1 MGGDPHT
8 APSAFSE
15 AVQVSAEIGSAS
27 DLVDALQGICISKYR
42 QGDLSDA
49 LLAADVALSLPS
61 QVRTSHTEVAL
72 HLNRARILLL
82 EGRTDEALQALDS
95 AEKSRSQKASSL
107 YQFHMLECYFSE
119 YRGIAQ
125 LNRCDPEGALSY
137 FKQSLDAHAN
147 LGTPINE
154 RAEIKLRQAEAYL
167 DLNEFPR
174 SHELCTEALA
184 SLDTKHEALEIGHL
198 HRVRGIACHFM
209 GRPKEAAQNLD
220 QAEVA
225 LRRVGDRYELGR
237 CLIDK
242 ATFLQDRD
250 PGSRTADA
258 AEAVNIFEQIG
269 VSHLL
274 QSAQDTLS
282 MCEEKARRDR
292 TKAFIPDEVGAT
304 KGVIAVSSAMKDI
317 LARGAIAAR
326 SEAAILI
333 TGETGTGKEVL
344 ARFVHEQSR
353 RSEQPFVAVNIAAIP
368 ESLFERE
375 FFGHAKGA
383 YTGADRD
390 RAGLVEEADGGT
402 LFLDE
407 IGEMPLHLQPKILRL
422 LQEGTFRRV
431 GETKERRASIRV
443 VAATNRDLRTEMRKG
458 DFREDLFYRIAVFQL
473 RIPPLRERPEDTAAL
488 AKHFLDQESR
498 TNRIAYWMDKDVWL
512 RVKRYAWPGNARELQ
527 AVIRGIAAFAGP
539 EGNIRLEH
547 LPEELKVGP
556 ATEALATLD
565 LGRNLEERERELV
578 LEALRKAE
586 NHRTQAARFLGIGR
600 NTLYEKMKRL
610 GIQPES
616 RD

>member
-1 MGGDPHT
+1 MGGDT
-8 APSAFSE
+8 LSAPNTFAE
-15 AVQVSAEIGSAS
+15 AVSSCAQIGAIA
-27 DLVDALQGICISKYR
+27 DLADALQGVCISRYR
-42 QGDLSDA
+42 HGDFQTA
-49 LLAADVALSLPS
+49 LTAADVALAL
-61 QVRTSHTEVAL
+61 RGTSSHHTRAAL
-72 HLNRARILLL
+72 QLNRARVLLYL
-82 EGRTDEALQALDS
+82 EKTEEAELALDQADAARKELKS
-95 AEKSRSQKASSL
+95 ALPTFKLLDAFSR
-107 YQFHMLECYFSE
+107 E
-119 YRGIAQ
+119 YRGLIQ
-125 LNRCDPEGALSY
+125 LSRCEPEDALESFCGAEEVYKKLTAPLY
-137 FKQSLDAHAN
+137 
-147 LGTPINE
+147 E
-154 RAEIKLRQAEAYL
+154 RAEIKLRQAEAHL
-167 DLNEFPR
+167 DLNEFPAA
-174 SHELCTEALA
+174 HELCTQALD
-184 SLDTKHEALEIGHL
+184 SLDQKHEALEIGHL

-220 QAEVA
+220 QAELA

-242 ATFLQDRD
+242 ATYLQDRD

-269 VSHLL
+269 VPGLL
-274 QSAQDTLS
+274 QAARDTLA

-292 TKAFIPDEVGAT
+292 NNAFIPDEVGAT
-304 KGVIAVSSAMKDI
+304 KGVIAVSSAMKDL
-317 LARGAIAAR
+317 LARGSIAAR
-326 SEAAILI
+326 SEASVLI

-344 ARFVHEQSR
+344 ARFVHAQSR
-353 RSEQPFVAVNIAAIP
+353 RSEKPFVAVNIAAIP

-375 FFGHAKGA
+375 LFGHAKGA

-407 IGEMPLHLQPKILRL
+407 IGEMPSHLQPKILRL

-431 GETKERRASIRV
+431 GETRERRASIRV
-443 VAATNRDLRTEMRKG
+443 IAATNRDLRSEMHKG

-488 AKHFLDQESR
+488 AKHFLDEESR

-512 RVKRYAWPGNARELQ
+512 RVKRYSWPGNARELQ
-527 AVIRGIAAFAGP
+527 AVIRGIAAYSGA

-547 LPEELKVGP
+547 LPEELRVGP

-565 LGRNLEERERELV
+565 LNRNLEARERELV

-600 NTLYEKMKRL
+600 NTLYEKMKKL
-610 GIQPES
+610 GIKPES
-616 RD
+616 TD